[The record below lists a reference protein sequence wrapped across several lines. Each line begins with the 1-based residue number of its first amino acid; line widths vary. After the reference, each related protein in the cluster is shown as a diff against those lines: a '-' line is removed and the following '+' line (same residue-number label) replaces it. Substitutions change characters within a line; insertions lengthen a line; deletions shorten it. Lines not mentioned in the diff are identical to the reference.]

1 LLLSGSGTKGHRRL
15 ERGVPADAVR
25 QLGVYLRVLSERPHC
40 ILGLVERDAD
50 AHLGAESV
58 RLELELGDGAEVS
71 AAPME
76 RPEEIRVIVLA
87 DSDGFA
93 RGGDKLERAE
103 VVARQ
108 GVLAREPA
116 DAAAKRE
123 PADAGLRND
132 PGRNDKAVGGG
143 GGIDVAEE
151 AAALHL
157 DDLLV

>member
-1 LLLSGSGTKGHRRL
+1 MRRSTSAMPSSDWASSRYITIIRSSRLLLSGSGTKGHRRL

-40 ILGLVERDAD
+40 NLGLVERDAD
-50 AHLGAESV
+50 AHLGAEFV

-103 VVARQ
+103 
-108 GVLAREPA
+108 
-116 DAAAKRE
+116 
-123 PADAGLRND
+123 
-132 PGRNDKAVGGG
+132 
-143 GGIDVAEE
+143 
-151 AAALHL
+151 
-157 DDLLV
+157 